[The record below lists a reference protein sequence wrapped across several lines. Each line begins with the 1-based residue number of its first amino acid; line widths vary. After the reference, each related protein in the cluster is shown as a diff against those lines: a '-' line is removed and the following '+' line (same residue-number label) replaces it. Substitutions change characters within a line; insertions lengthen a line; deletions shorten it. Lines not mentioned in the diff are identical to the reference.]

1 MMRGIRRFVVYAAAT
16 SLLVAGAVSV
26 SMEVAHASFSLPC
39 TGNSGNSYTCGLT
52 KTYIWPVAL
61 SVQVTDT
68 ASAPASENVTVSWT
82 ATGISCTDS
91 TYGTQTASA
100 GADAGV
106 TAAGVTPFIG
116 ALPLPAAAADG
127 TCTVTVTI
135 GLSSTQSNPST
146 FTPTPFSAVLDYTPS
161 SSPTPTP
168 TPTPSSTSPAAG
180 PPVHP
185 IKGFDGKCV
194 DDNGNSSANRAKVQI
209 WTCSSTDQ
217 AENWKFSNNE
227 FIHNGKCMNDQGN
240 GGIRSHVI
248 LWTCNGAS
256 NEKWSELANGELK
269 LQSHGGTLCV
279 DDPRSSTTNGTQLI
293 LYTCTDAANQRWSL
307 P

>member
-1 MMRGIRRFVVYAAAT
+1 MMRGIRRLVACTAV
-16 SLLVAGAVSV
+16 SGLLVAGAVSV

-39 TGNSGNSYTCGLT
+39 TGTSSNNFQCALT
-52 KTYIWPVAL
+52 NTYIWPVAL
-61 SVQVTDT
+61 SVQVTDSNNT
-68 ASAPASENVTVSWT
+68 ASTPVSENVTVSWT

-91 TYGTQTASA
+91 AYGPQTEPAGGDA
-100 GADAGV
+100 GA
-106 TAAGVTPFIG
+106 TPFTG

-127 TCTVTVTI
+127 TCNVTVTI
-135 GLSSTQSNPST
+135 GLSSTQTNPST

-161 SSPTPTP
+161 ASPTATATP
-168 TPTPSSTSPAAG
+168 TTTATPAPPGA
-180 PPVHP
+180 PVHP
-185 IKGFDGKCV
+185 VKGYGGKCM
-194 DDNGNSSANRAKVQI
+194 DDNGNSSANRAKIQI
-209 WTCSSTDQ
+209 WNCSSTDH
-217 AENWKFSNNE
+217 AENWTFSSGE
-227 FIHNGKCMNDQGN
+227 FKHNGKCLNDQGN

-269 LQSHGGTLCV
+269 LQSHGGTLCL

-293 LYTCTDAANQRWSL
+293 VYTCTDNANQKWSL

>member
-1 MMRGIRRFVVYAAAT
+1 MMMRGIRRLVVYSAVAG
-16 SLLVAGAVSV
+16 LLTAGAVSV
-26 SMEVAHASFSLPC
+26 SMEVAHASFSTPC
-39 TGNSGNSYTCGLT
+39 AGVSGNNYQCSLT
-52 KTYIWPVAL
+52 NTYIWPVAL

-68 ASAPASENVTVSWT
+68 ASTPASENVTVSWT

-91 TYGTQTASA
+91 TYGTQTAPA
-100 GADAGV
+100 GADAG
-106 TAAGVTPFIG
+106 ATPFSG

-127 TCTVTVTI
+127 TCNVTVTI
-135 GLSSTQSNPST
+135 GLSPTQSNGSS

-168 TPTPSSTSPAAG
+168 TPTTTSTAPAG

-194 DDNGNSSANRAKVQI
+194 SDKGNSSANRTKI
-209 WTCSSTDQ
+209 ILWTCSGTDQ
-217 AENWKFSNNE
+217 AENWKFSGNE

-240 GGIRSHVI
+240 GGIRSKVI
-248 LWTCNGAS
+248 LYTCNGAS
-256 NEKWSELANGELK
+256 NEKWNELANGELQLK
-269 LQSHGGTLCV
+269 SHGGSLCV

-293 LYTCTDAANQRWSL
+293 LYTCTDAANQKWKL

>member
-1 MMRGIRRFVVYAAAT
+1 MRGIRRLVAYAAAT
-16 SLLVAGAVSV
+16 GLLVAGAVSV

-39 TGNSGNSYTCGLT
+39 TGNSTDNYQCTLT
-52 KTYIWPVAL
+52 NTYIWPVAL

-68 ASAPASENVTVSWT
+68 SAPASENVTVSWT

-91 TYGTQTASA
+91 AHGTQTAPA
-100 GADAGV
+100 GADAGATPV
-106 TAAGVTPFIG
+106 TGATG

-135 GLSSTQSNPST
+135 GLSPTQSNPST
-146 FTPTPFSAVLDYTPS
+146 FTPTPFSAVLNYTPN

-168 TPTPSSTSPAAG
+168 TPTASSTSPATG

-194 DDNGNSSANRAKVQI
+194 SDKGNSSANRTKIII
-209 WTCSSTDQ
+209 WNCSSTDQ

-227 FIHNGKCMNDQGN
+227 FIHNGKCLNDQGN
-240 GGIRSHVI
+240 GGIRSKVI
-248 LWTCNGAS
+248 LWSCNGAS
-256 NEKWSELANGELK
+256 NEKWNELANGELQ
-269 LQSHGGTLCV
+269 LQGHGGTLCL
-279 DDPRSSTTNGTQLI
+279 DDPRFSTTNGTQLI
-293 LYTCTDAANQRWSL
+293 LYTCTDAANQKWSL